1 MKAPP
6 ASRSPSPPAMQR
18 PAIGIIALVL
28 LFTGAGLYFG
38 VGGSQALTWAAGCLR
53 IGMVMAVTW
62 LAYPQLSRLPLWFFG
77 LLLACVVAVAL
88 KPKLLIAAVVILIA
102 AVILRPRKPAK
113 RERRN

>member
-1 MKAPP
+1 
-6 ASRSPSPPAMQR
+6 MQR

-28 LFTGAGLYFG
+28 LFAGAVLYFG

-88 KPKLLIAAVVILIA
+88 RPKLLIAAVVILIA
-102 AVILRPRKPAK
+102 AVILRPRKPG
-113 RERRN
+113 RNSDRRSRG